1 MRKLLLAFMFA
12 LLFSSC
18 NEKGRNYKIRYRIYY
33 PGNTVEKV
41 VYSADTPYLTSH
53 RGTNCLVWTNEK
65 GGYVR
70 ESTTA
75 PIEVVFVKKL
85 K

>member
-1 MRKLLLAFMFA
+1 MRKLLLVFMFA

-18 NEKGRNYKIRYRIYY
+18 NEKGRNYQIKYRIYY

-53 RGTNCLVWTNEK
+53 RGTNHLAWTNEK
-65 GGYVR
+65 GSYVGVA
-70 ESTTA
+70 TTA